1 MILMFSPRYDKK
13 MPLKLFLATE
23 IILSLLGWEG
33 TAPAAPLRAENIRK
47 MVQSFKQDDRGP
59 FQAIRWFCPDGSVLP
74 AKERCSE
81 PGGIQHALPKESV
94 QALRDEQH
102 LFLGQILAGTPFV
115 DFLDAPNNYS
125 RLKQYQLE
133 KFLQAAD
140 NGWILRKARYYRGA
154 FQAEDEEQWGTDF
167 FRSLLSDDE
176 FWVAKYFLLRQAVRD
191 IPHWGGHTDRWADV
205 RAEAKKLAE
214 LEPAFDWLRVK
225 LHGRPEGDDID
236 RVSRF
241 IEQHR
246 GRLTSDSAHL
256 AEKLLADLK
265 AIYQAGDLEGLAGF
279 DEKLPAESPISPL
292 LAKLLRVR
300 DDTKGGAVLQQSLLV
315 EILWLSRLEMA
326 NTLWPLRR
334 LVLVDLSLAAEDALF
349 RSWRK
354 VEPESIGELFD
365 QCRLLI
371 RAAAGAGYLEI
382 WEWQEAQ
389 GMLTPFANG
398 KASLADLLEA
408 GAACRRLFDWSVSS
422 IPAEYSGEVQ
432 LFGSFEPLAYGFS
445 DDRIRSS
452 LLLLLG
458 ERLDQLKTV
467 LARLSGSPSRI
478 FDRHGQAGIRGTNP
492 GVASGPLRVF
502 PETGEDR
509 VYDADAICVLRRAP
523 ADLKPVAGLLTA
535 DEGNLVSH
543 VQLLARNLGIPS
555 SIFSPLQIDIFK
567 PFDGQQVFYAVSPR
581 GRVILKPVGKMT
593 AGEQELVSSRRAS
606 RIEQPAILEK
616 EPDLSK
622 TDILSLRTLRASDSG
637 RICGPKAANL
647 GQLKKL
653 FPDRVADGLV
663 VPFGLFRKHLAQLMP
678 GQQVSYWRYL
688 QETFA
693 VKGGNVR
700 DDADAEKKILKRL
713 AFLRQGIRNIRFIP
727 GFTEALAQRFEREFR
742 RPIGELGVFVRS
754 DTNMEDLKEFTGA
767 GLNLTVFNVVPAEAV
782 LQAIRDV
789 WASPYSERSYLWR
802 QKYMAKPL
810 EVYPSILI
818 LPTVE
823 LDKSGVLITT
833 GIESGSPQDDTVAF
847 SRGAGGAV
855 EGQAAESYLLRAD
868 GSHLL
873 LRPSRETV
881 YRTLPP
887 TGGTARRTTS
897 LDKRILSDKDLA
909 MLRDMSQSLREK
921 LAGIPGIGAGGPY
934 DVELGFAG
942 QRLWLFQ
949 VRPFV
954 NNRWAQSSLYLRALD
969 FVQHTDKIIDSAAP
983 FSQLMETR

>member
-1 MILMFSPRYDKK
+1 
-13 MPLKLFLATE
+13 MPLKLFLLTE
-23 IILSLLGWEG
+23 IILLLLGWQG
-33 TAPAAPLRAENIRK
+33 NAPAAPLPVENIRK

-59 FQAIRWFCPDGSVLP
+59 FQAIRWFCPDGSILP
-74 AKERCSE
+74 GKERCSE

-94 QALRDEQH
+94 QALRDEHH
-102 LFLGQILAGTPFV
+102 LFLGQILAGTPFA
-115 DFLDAPNNYS
+115 DFLDTPNNYS

-154 FQAEDEEQWGTDF
+154 YQAEDEEQWGTDF
-167 FRSLLSDDE
+167 FRFLLADDE
-176 FWVAKYFLLRQAVRD
+176 FWLAKYFLLRQAARD
-191 IPHWGGHTDRWADV
+191 IPHWGGRTDHWAV
-205 RAEAKKLAE
+205 IRAEAKKLAE
-214 LEPAFDWLRVK
+214 LEPSFDWLRVK
-225 LHGRPEGDDID
+225 LHGRPEGEDID

-241 IEQHR
+241 IEQYR
-246 GRLTSDSAHL
+246 GRLNPDSARL
-256 AEKLLADLK
+256 AEKVLADLK
-265 AIYQAGDLEGLAGF
+265 AIYQDGNLEGLVGF
-279 DEKLPAESPISPL
+279 EEKLPAESPILPL
-292 LAKLLRVR
+292 LVKLLRMR
-300 DDTKGGAVLQQSLLV
+300 DEQKEGSIELQQSLLA

-349 RSWRK
+349 RSWRN
-354 VEPESIGELFD
+354 VEPGSIGELFD

-382 WEWQEAQ
+382 WEWREER
-389 GMLTPFANG
+389 GMLMPFVNG
-398 KASLADLLEA
+398 KASLADLLGA
-408 GAACRRLFDWSVSS
+408 GDACRRLFDWSVSS
-422 IPAEYSGEVQ
+422 MEAEYGWVVQ
-432 LFGSFEPLAYGFS
+432 LFGSFEPLAYSFS

-458 ERLDQLKTV
+458 ERLNQLETV
-467 LARLSGSPSRI
+467 LARLSGSSSRI
-478 FDRHGQAGIRGTNP
+478 FDRQEQTGIRGINP
-492 GVASGPLRVF
+492 GVASGTLRVF
-502 PETGEDR
+502 PEPGEDM
-509 VYDADAICVLRRAP
+509 VYRADTICVLRRAP
-523 ADLKPVAGLLTA
+523 ADLKPIAGLLTA
-535 DEGNLVSH
+535 DEGNLLSH

-555 SIFSPLQIDIFK
+555 STFSPLQIDIFK
-567 PFDGQQVFYAVSPR
+567 PFEGRPVFYAVSPK
-581 GRVILKPVGKMT
+581 GKVILKVVEKMT
-593 AGEQELVSSRRAS
+593 AEERELVTIIRDD
-606 RIEQPAILEK
+606 RIEQPVILKNEL
-616 EPDLSK
+616 DLSK
-622 TDILSLRTLRASDSG
+622 IDILSLRTLRARDSG

-647 GQLKKL
+647 GQLKNL
-653 FPDRVADGLV
+653 FPDRVMDGLV
-663 VPFGLFRKHLAQLMP
+663 VPFGIFRKHLSQLMP
-678 GQQVSYWRYL
+678 GRQISYWQYL

-693 VKGGNVR
+693 LKRGDDR
-700 DDADAEKKILKRL
+700 DESGAEKVILKRL
-713 AFLRQGIRNIRFIP
+713 ALLREEIEHIPFIP
-727 GFTEALAQRFEREFR
+727 GFTEALAQAFVREFD
-742 RPIGELGVFVRS
+742 RPMGDLGVFVRS
-754 DTNMEDLKEFTGA
+754 DTNMEDLREFTGA
-767 GLNLTVFNVVPAEAV
+767 GLNLTVFNVVPPEAI

-833 GIESGSPQDDTVAF
+833 GIESGSPLDDTVAF

-881 YRTLPP
+881 YRTLPS
-887 TGGTARRTTS
+887 TGGTASRGTS
-897 LDKRILSDKDLA
+897 LDKGILSDKDLV
-909 MLRDMSQSLREK
+909 MLRDMSQSLRKK
-921 LAGIPGIGAGGPY
+921 LAVIPGIGAGGGPY

-969 FVQHTDKIIDSAAP
+969 FVPHAEKIIDSSTSLA
-983 FSQLMETR
+983 QLMETR